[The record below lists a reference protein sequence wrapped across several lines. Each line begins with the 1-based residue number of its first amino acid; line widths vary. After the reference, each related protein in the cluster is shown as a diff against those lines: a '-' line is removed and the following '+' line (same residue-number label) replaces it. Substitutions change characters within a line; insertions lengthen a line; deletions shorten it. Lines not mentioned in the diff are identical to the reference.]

1 MEAMLVRGTGEDARE
16 DQLRLG
22 LSDPKRIEPHPKRL
36 RPALQLRRPD
46 LVPPQPNPLLDL
58 RHLEELAEGIVRV
71 VGVDRV
77 AWLALLGED
86 PQQRRAAPVAVCSP
100 RPKC

>member
-1 MEAMLVRGTGEDARE
+1 MT
-16 DQLRLG
+16 
-22 LSDPKRIEPHPKRL
+22 
-36 RPALQLRRPD
+36 
-46 LVPPQPNPLLDL
+46 
-58 RHLEELAEGIVRV
+58 EGIVRV

-86 PQQRRAAPVAVCSP
+86 PQQRRAAPVAICSP